1 MSEFIHENFLLE
13 NKTAEKLY
21 FDYASGM
28 PIIDYHCHL
37 SPHDISIDRRFENLT
52 KIWLDGDHYK
62 LRLMRANGVH
72 EEYCTGEKDDLSKFI
87 KWAETLPFALRN
99 PIYHWTQMELKKP
112 FGITELLNGS
122 NAASIYE
129 HCNELLAKKEY
140 SFCSL
145 LERWN
150 VEVLCTTDDPADN
163 LEYHKKIKSSDSK
176 TKVLP
181 AWRPDKAMTVEN
193 PANFNNYMASLEKAT
208 NKSINNFNDLI
219 EVLENRHEH
228 FHQMGCRLSDH
239 GLETFYASEY
249 TENDLKKIFTKIRSG
264 KNLKSEEREKF
275 RSGMLIIFAEMDFS
289 KGWVQQFHIGPIRN
303 TNSRMKK
310 RLGSDSGY
318 DSIGDQE
325 IARPMAKFFNRLE
338 KNRKLC
344 KTVIY
349 NINPKDNEVMAT
361 MAGNFQDGSYPGK
374 MQWGSAWW
382 FLDQKDGIEKQLNA
396 LSNLGLL
403 GRFVG
408 MLTDSR
414 SVLSYSRHE
423 YFRRILCN
431 IIGNDVEKGL
441 LPDDIDL
448 LGDMIKNISYFNA
461 KNYFDFE

>member
-21 FDYASGM
+21 HDFASKM

-37 SPHDISIDRRFENLT
+37 SPHDISIDRSFDNLT

-62 LRLMRANGVH
+62 WRLMRANGVH
-72 EEYCTGEKDDLSKFI
+72 EDYCTGGKDDFSKFE
-87 KWAETLPFALRN
+87 KWAETLPFIIRN
-99 PIYHWTQMELKKP
+99 PLYHWTHMELKDP
-112 FGITELLNGS
+112 FGITELLNGN
-122 NAASIYE
+122 NAKKIYD
-129 HCNELLAKKEY
+129 HCNELLSNEEY

-163 LEYHKKIKSSDSK
+163 LEYHEKIQTSGIK

-181 AWRPDKAMTVEN
+181 AWRPDKAMAVEN
-193 PANFNNYMASLEKAT
+193 PASFNTYISTLEKVS
-208 NKSINNFNDLI
+208 NKTINNFIDFI
-219 EVLENRHEH
+219 EVLELRHDY

-239 GLETFYASEY
+239 GLETFYASDY
-249 TENDLKKIFTKIRSG
+249 TENDLKKLFIKIRLG

-275 RSGMLIIFAEMDFS
+275 CSGMLIIFAEMDFS

-303 TNSRMKK
+303 NNSRMKK
-310 RLGSDSGY
+310 RLGTDSGY
-318 DSIGDQE
+318 DSIGDLE
-325 IARPMAKFFNRLE
+325 IARPMARFFDRLE
-338 KNRKLC
+338 KKGKLC
-344 KTVIY
+344 KTIIY

-361 MAGNFQDGSYPGK
+361 MTGNFQDGSYPGK

-403 GRFVG
+403 SRFVG

-431 IIGNDVEKGL
+431 LLGTDIEKGL
-441 LPDDIDL
+441 IPNDMDL
-448 LGDMIKNISYFNA
+448 LGNMVKNISYFNA
-461 KNYFDFE
+461 KNYFNY